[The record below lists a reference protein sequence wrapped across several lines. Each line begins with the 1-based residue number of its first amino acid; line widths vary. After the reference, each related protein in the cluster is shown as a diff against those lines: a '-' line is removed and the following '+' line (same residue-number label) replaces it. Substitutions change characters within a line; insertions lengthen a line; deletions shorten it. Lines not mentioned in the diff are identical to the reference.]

1 MALQLIFAL
10 LGFVIGA
17 ALLSD
22 GGWLFG
28 ALMGF
33 LLAKVM
39 QMSHSIQEQSKK
51 IELLESMQAYL
62 QSSLR
67 SLMPQTSDVPAA
79 QPDPLAS
86 TSAQSQKEKTE
97 DKSSQIQQDADPV
110 VSPVVSRKEAASAQ
124 QPVEMFDLPIPDD
137 LVEIVKPAAIN
148 KPVDTPEDKV
158 TRWVKDFFFKGNP
171 VVRIGMLVLFFGLS
185 FLVKYAATQGYF
197 PIELR
202 LTSVALIAVAL
213 IVIGWKTR
221 EREGSFGLV
230 LQGGGLAALYLTC
243 FATAK
248 MYELIPLSL
257 SLGLLLVFVAF
268 GVMLAV
274 LQNAQVLAIMAIAGG
289 FIAPIITS
297 SGSNNFVGL
306 FSIYLILN
314 LGVLALS
321 WFKTWRLLNW
331 IGFVFTFVITAFW
344 GVLRYEPQFYSS
356 TQPFLI
362 AFFLMYLSISILF
375 SLKQPPSLKGLVD
388 GSLVFGLPI
397 AAFGLQ
403 IALLKHTEYGVAIS
417 ALVLAF
423 LYIGLARWLWLRFF
437 TTHKLLSESFLA
449 LGVGFATLAI
459 PLGVNADLT
468 AAAWALEAVG
478 LLWVGL
484 RQSRELPRIAAVL
497 LYLGASVANLLN
509 PLHAGSIPLLQGD
522 FLGMLLLSA
531 SAMVMAY
538 FYLVYEKSVH
548 ELERAFG
555 KCIAFFGIVW
565 WIAVIIL
572 ELNGHLSDEHSFAA
586 FYLLIAAS
594 IFVQYR
600 LAVRFDW
607 SNLASLN
614 YVYFVVIFFW
624 TLLGIWREVTDY
636 PTDLYLAIPFIV
648 FAAAQYQYLAKMESQ
663 NWRQL
668 LQTAHLVMGLW
679 VLVLVLWQANAWPQ
693 DSSLFMNLL
702 LQDKQLFIYFGLI
715 TLALGGLCWLNSKN
729 LWPVSIWASVYRDWI
744 ALPYVILLFVW
755 FIHAIQHSGVIN
767 NFYLPLLSPVDLA
780 QFAAILLLGYLM
792 KEGLS
797 FTYSWSSQF
806 KKALLAGLI
815 FIVINLW
822 LLRSMHYY
830 LLIPYELSALWKAP
844 VVQMSVSI
852 LWALCALVCMN
863 LARRHV
869 SRQLWLVGAG
879 LLGLVLIKLFTVD
892 LSGSGTLA
900 RVVSFMVVGIL
911 ILVIGYLSPIPPRQ
925 TEVEKS

>member
-1 MALQLIFAL
+1 MALQLIFAF
-10 LGFVIGA
+10 LGFVIGI

-39 QMSHSIQEQSKK
+39 QMSHTIQEQSKK

-62 QSSLR
+62 QSTLR
-67 SLMPQTSDVPAA
+67 SLMPPTSEPSAAQTSTNVSTAEAKTKTPEEKLPDV
-79 QPDPLAS
+79 
-86 TSAQSQKEKTE
+86 
-97 DKSSQIQQDADPV
+97 DADIDSVAEPKQI
-110 VSPVVSRKEAASAQ
+110 PAQ
-124 QPVEMFDLPIPDD
+124 QPASEIFDLPIPDD
-137 LVEIVKPAAIN
+137 LVEPAKPVVIK
-148 KPVDTPEDKV
+148 KPVDMSEDKI

-202 LTSVALIAVAL
+202 LTAVALIAITL

-221 EREGSFGLV
+221 ERAGGFGLV

-268 GVMLAV
+268 GVLLAV
-274 LQNAQVLAIMAIAGG
+274 VQNAQVLAIMAIAGG

-362 AFFLMYLSISILF
+362 IFFLMYLSISILF

-423 LYIGLARWLWLRFF
+423 LYMGLARWLWTRFS

-484 RQSRELPRIAAVL
+484 RQSRDLPRIAAVL
-497 LYLGASVANLLN
+497 LYLGASVAFLLN
-509 PLHAGSIPLLQGD
+509 PLRAGSIPLLQGD
-522 FLGMLLLSA
+522 FLGMFLLSA
-531 SAMVMAY
+531 SALVMAY
-538 FYLVYEKSVH
+538 LFFVYEKSVH
-548 ELERAFG
+548 ELEHAFG
-555 KCIAFFGIVW
+555 KCLAFFGMAW
-565 WIAVIIL
+565 WIAAIIL
-572 ELNGHLSDEHSFAA
+572 ELDAHLADELSFAV
-586 FYLLIAAS
+586 FYLLIAGS
-594 IFVQYR
+594 LFIQYR
-600 LAVRFDW
+600 LAARFEW
-607 SNLASLN
+607 ASLASLN
-614 YVYFVVIFFW
+614 HLYFWVILLW
-624 TLLGIWREVTDY
+624 TLLGIIGKATAY
-636 PTDLYLAIPFIV
+636 PTDLYLAVPFMV
-648 FAAAQYQYLAKMESQ
+648 FAAAQYQFLAKMESRD
-663 NWRQL
+663 WRHL
-668 LQTAHLVMGLW
+668 LQTAHLMTGLW
-679 VLVLVLWQANAWPQ
+679 VLGLILWQAKAWPEH
-693 DSSLFMNLL
+693 SNLFNNLTID
-702 LQDKQLFIYFGLI
+702 DKQLFIHFILI
-715 TLALGGLCWLNSKN
+715 AGALCGLCWMNLKN
-729 LWPVSIWASVYRDWI
+729 YWPLSSWTSIYRDWI
-744 ALPYVILLFVW
+744 TLPYVILLFAW
-755 FIHAIQHSGVIN
+755 FIYALHHSGVIN

-780 QFAAILLLGYLM
+780 QFAAIILLGYLM
-792 KEGLS
+792 KGNLS
-797 FTYSWSSQF
+797 FTQSWSHGF
-806 KKALLAGLI
+806 KKVVLAGLV
-815 FIVINLW
+815 FIWINLL
-822 LLRSMHYY
+822 LLRSLHYF

-844 VVQMSVSI
+844 VVQMSISI

-863 LARRHV
+863 QARRLV
-869 SRQLWLVGAG
+869 SRHLWLAGAG
-879 LLGLVLIKLFTVD
+879 LLGLVLVKLFTVD
-892 LSGSGTLA
+892 LSGRGTLA

-925 TEVEKS
+925 TEAEKS